1 MVQHKSELWRWW
13 LRCLGLV
20 SARISPRRLP
30 PPPQQQPCVIS
41 TSDMFSSVCV
51 YRRVRFGVWSVLCSW
66 IWLTLD
72 ARQDNIIF
80 SFTNVAFRTF
90 MTRKFTGWTLFWTI
104 SGWLWDC
111 GVWGQLRCNNSSPG
125 RLVAWSIPTICKR
138 FLFWS
143 YTLLPIRDLSL
154 FSRLMLSTHVRL
166 QSRPLKSIENT
177 FLFYF
182 LRMKWSE

>member
-1 MVQHKSELWRWW
+1 MCGKNIFWKNN
-13 LRCLGLV
+13 C
-20 SARISPRRLP
+20 
-30 PPPQQQPCVIS
+30 
-41 TSDMFSSVCV
+41 
-51 YRRVRFGVWSVLCSW
+51 
-66 IWLTLD
+66 IWLQSDIL
-72 ARQDNIIF
+72 F
-80 SFTNVAFRTF
+80 LFTNL
-90 MTRKFTGWTLFWTI
+90 MWLLEPSWLENLLDGHLFWTI

-111 GVWGQLRCNNSSPG
+111 GVRCNNSSPG
-125 RLVAWSIPTICKR
+125 RLVLWSIPTICKR